1 MIFLLLPATLIL
13 GLLLWLVGA
22 IWLTAKAFRESAGRG
37 AVYLLIPFSLLHF
50 GATRWPKTKTPLIL
64 LAAGFGVLLLFIF
77 AIAPFVFS
85 HLLTHASSRSE
96 DSEINTSA
104 LAAEVAYREVE
115 FKSTDGVRLS
125 GWYLPRETPL
135 FHNDSE
141 GESGAPVTIIYCH
154 GLFRSRLEMLERA
167 EKFSQQGYAGLL
179 MDFRRHGKSGE
190 AMTSMGYLERLD
202 IIGAVHYLRDSLQTQ
217 TPIVVYGVS
226 MGAAAALLAAAE
238 EPAIAGLIIDSSFL
252 SFDETITH
260 HAKLFFN
267 LPRFPVASALIMF
280 TKWRVGFRPEDFDL
294 QRAVQ
299 KIGDRPMLFIAGGED
314 KRMPPEIAQT
324 LYEAAPSTHKNI
336 VIIPNASH
344 GKAFSTDP
352 ETCTKAILD
361 YLQKVVEVKGATHGK
376 DATP

>member
-1 MIFLLLPATLIL
+1 MIFLLLPAILLL

-22 IWLTAKAFRESAGRG
+22 IWLVGKAFRESTGRG
-37 AVYLLIPFSLLHF
+37 MAYLLIPFSLLHF
-50 GATRWPKTKTPLIL
+50 GATRWPKTKTPFII

-77 AIAPFVFS
+77 VIAPFIFS
-85 HLLTHASSRSE
+85 YILTHASSRPA
-96 DSEINTSA
+96 DRDIKTSA
-104 LAAEVAYREVE
+104 LAAEVAFRDVE
-115 FKSTDGVRLS
+115 FVSTDGAKLS
-125 GWYLPRETPL
+125 GWYLPRENST
-135 FHNDSE
+135 
-141 GESGAPVTIIYCH
+141 VTIIYCH

-167 EKFSQQGYAGLL
+167 ERFSQEGYAGLL

-202 IIGAVHYLRDSLQTQ
+202 IIGAVHYLKDSLQIQ

-226 MGAAAALLAAAE
+226 MGAAAALLAAADD
-238 EPAIAGLIIDSSFL
+238 PAIAGLIIDSSFL

-280 TKWRVGFRPEDFDL
+280 TKWRAGFKAENFDL

-299 KIGDRPMLFIAGGED
+299 KIGDRPILFIAGSED
-314 KRMPPEIAQT
+314 TRMPPAIAQA
-324 LYEAAPSTHKNI
+324 LYEASPSTHKNI
-336 VIIPNASH
+336 LIIPNATH

-361 YLQKVVEVKGATHGK
+361 CLQKVVEVNGATHGK
-376 DATP
+376 DAGP